1 MLDPVVR
8 KVSLPIITAATQG
21 ESLAYASASSGPWQ
35 RYITWQLP
43 LDFEFFFFFSS
54 PSWCTGFTRVS
65 EETSETVFLLVE
77 NYLVDRFSWSSDR
90 LGIFEKKLP

>member
-1 MLDPVVR
+1 MYVGICPYRSGRRWPPLRPVA
-8 KVSLPIITAATQG
+8 PEHAP
-21 ESLAYASASSGPWQ
+21 LASRIVIELILGCLCSKCQA
-35 RYITWQLP
+35 
-43 LDFEFFFFFSS
+43 
-54 PSWCTGFTRVS
+54 GFTRVS